1 MDSDEE
7 AAQATAD
14 FVRNNKERR
23 RSRLDD
29 VSFGDDGKT
38 RDSAG
43 AARASDRRRAVAAR
57 PPAGGRGVDR
67 WAGQADSDEESRDG
81 AAQPPAK
88 RARVGA
94 PARRS
99 PHFSS
104 GGRDA
109 ADAIDIDDDFRE
121 APVAAPDF
129 VSRLQALSALRDD
142 GHLTDA
148 EFAKAKQKLLDE

>member
-7 AAQATAD
+7 AAQAAD

-57 PPAGGRGVDR
+57 GPAGLPQVEGNLDGLADGASPDQAAPAGDR
-67 WAGQADSDEESRDG
+67 PHHGLAQAGQMAVNIYFSTFQLSEE
-81 AAQPPAK
+81 AIKIK
-88 RARVGA
+88 R
-94 PARRS
+94 S
-99 PHFSS
+99 
-104 GGRDA
+104 
-109 ADAIDIDDDFRE
+109 
-121 APVAAPDF
+121 
-129 VSRLQALSALRDD
+129 
-142 GHLTDA
+142 TDT
-148 EFAKAKQKLLDE
+148 

>member
-43 AARASDRRRAVAAR
+43 AARASDRVFEGYHIRICRAAGKRR
-57 PPAGGRGVDR
+57 GGLG
-67 WAGQADSDEESRDG
+67 GPDSLSR
-81 AAQPPAK
+81 
-88 RARVGA
+88 
-94 PARRS
+94 
-99 PHFSS
+99 
-104 GGRDA
+104 
-109 ADAIDIDDDFRE
+109 
-121 APVAAPDF
+121 
-129 VSRLQALSALRDD
+129 ALPS
-142 GHLTDA
+142 
-148 EFAKAKQKLLDE
+148 QY